1 MGYVWNNATSTNLSH
16 NINRIWNQGTG
27 KGKKEMR
34 SEGGRKEK
42 REKRRGEETKI
53 NHRWEKKITSI
64 KPEILISSI
73 YGREV

>member
-1 MGYVWNNATSTNLSH
+1 
-16 NINRIWNQGTG
+16 
-27 KGKKEMR
+27 MR
-34 SEGGRKEK
+34 SEVGRKEK